1 MFTYGNLTMRIARA
15 QFAGNF
21 YAVAGFDL
29 IDNLGFKSVEDG
41 VKAAKESGAEIVVIC
56 SSDDEYADIA
66 PEIYKQLH
74 KNCEVVVAG
83 YPKAIMDDLNK
94 AGLKNFIHVRSN
106 VLESLQD
113 IQKKLGI

>member
-1 MFTYGNLTMRIARA
+1 MLRKPPSELQRPSEGLRGSASSRSEPADLRYNDAHIAGWRPPA
-15 QFAGNF
+15 Q
-21 YAVAGFDL
+21 VT
-29 IDNLGFKSVEDG
+29 
-41 VKAAKESGAEIVVIC
+41 
-56 SSDDEYADIA
+56 
-66 PEIYKQLH
+66 H
-74 KNCEVVVAG
+74 CEVVVAG